1 MSRQLLAIE
10 HHRGWLV
17 HADPRLKLAWL
28 LAISLV
34 SILVDSLNGLL
45 LLAAASALVAAL
57 LRLSW
62 RQWLVVLGL
71 LLLLCWGTTL
81 TQAMFY
87 EAPRRSVM
95 LTIVPGFSLG
105 RWVFSG
111 VHLYREG
118 AVYGAVQSLRMIAVL
133 LSGLT
138 VCLSTSPE
146 RLLAAL
152 VWLRVPAAL
161 SFMTVI
167 ALRWLPAMLEDM
179 ATLREARKMR
189 GVRFRLLG
197 PPGARMTAL
206 LQEVR
211 LLEPL
216 LATSLRRSAALATSV
231 TARGFV
237 PGAPRTFYPPL
248 RMHAIELATIALIAL
263 LSMLLTTVKTLY
275 WLSLAGWGMP
285 ELHNLYSIAETWL

>member
-1 MSRQLLAIE
+1 MSHHLLTIE
-10 HHRGWLV
+10 HSRGWLV

-34 SILVDSLNGLL
+34 SILFDSLSGLL
-45 LLAAASALVAAL
+45 ALTAACAVVAAS
-57 LRLSW
+57 LRLHA
-62 RQWLVVLGL
+62 RQWLIVLGL
-71 LLLLCWGTTL
+71 LLLLCWGTVL

-87 EAPRRSVM
+87 EAPNRTVL
-95 LTIVPGFSLG
+95 LTVLPQFSLG
-105 RWVFSG
+105 SWTVPG
-111 VHLYREG
+111 VRLYREG
-118 AVYGAVQSLRMIAVL
+118 AVYGAVQSLRIVAVV

-167 ALRWLPAMLEDM
+167 ALRWLPALVQDV
-179 ATLREARKMR
+179 ATVREARRMR
-189 GVRFRLLG
+189 GIRFRLVG
-197 PPGARMTAL
+197 PPGERTAAIR
-206 LQEVR
+206 QEVQ

-216 LATSLRRSAALATSV
+216 LAASLRRSAALATSV

-237 PGAPRTFYPPL
+237 AAAPRTFYPPL
-248 RMHAIELATIALIAL
+248 HMRAVESALVVAIAMLSLFLATA
-263 LSMLLTTVKTLY
+263 KTLY
-275 WLSLAGWGMP
+275 WLSLAGWHHP
-285 ELHNLYSIAETWL
+285 ALAELYEVAETWL